1 MFAIEDATVRDIKE
15 DGLEKSGEFQQ
26 PHPIAP
32 KADFRVVCAEG
43 IARALCRVGKGQPIM
58 HMRRVEGV
66 VSDTQWRREAFH
78 TGNPHVILIYLGMRL
93 ELKLIKESLHQI
105 KLATSSSPD
114 CIQHPLH
121 HFNPQD
127 PLFICCN
134 KHSPHLVHW

>member
-1 MFAIEDATVRDIKE
+1 MFVIEDAIVCDIKE

-32 KADFRVVCAEG
+32 KADFQVVRAEG

-78 TGNPHVILIYLGMRL
+78 TGNLHVILIYLGMRL
-93 ELKLIKESLHQI
+93 ELKLVRESLH
-105 KLATSSSPD
+105 
-114 CIQHPLH
+114 
-121 HFNPQD
+121 
-127 PLFICCN
+127 
-134 KHSPHLVHW
+134 